1 VGGIIEM
8 KVEDLDWMQWRGV
21 GWIHLFWD

>member
-21 GWIHLFWD
+21 GWIHLF